1 MQRDGGVAVLT
12 GMQNQTNWV
21 DAYDDEIT
29 SELTM
34 LGSLVVAPVAVVEET
49 APLAEVVAMLLEQKV
64 PAVAVISTTAAPC
77 GAAGQERSLDP
88 EPTPTLV
95 GLVTRHDVLR
105 AAPGARAGDAMSKVL
120 SLGADTTVECAAALL
135 VLEGVWQVV
144 VTSRD
149 GHLVGLV
156 SAVDLARHMAVR
168 AGYLAA

>member
-1 MQRDGGVAVLT
+1 MQRERGVAVLT
-12 GMQNQTNWV
+12 GMQNQSHWV
-21 DAYDDEIT
+21 DEYDDEIT

-34 LGSLVVAPVAVVEET
+34 LGSLVVAPVAVVDET
-49 APLAEVVAMLLEQKV
+49 APLAEVVALLLEQKV

-77 GAAGQERSLDP
+77 GAAGHERSLVP
-88 EPTPTLV
+88 EPTQTLR

-105 AAPGARAGDAMSKVL
+105 APAGCCAGDVMSKVL

-135 VLEGVWQVV
+135 VLESVWQVV
-144 VTSRD
+144 VTNRE

-156 SAVDLARHMAVR
+156 SAVDIARHMAVR

>member
-1 MQRDGGVAVLT
+1 VQRDGGVAVLT
-12 GMQNQTNWV
+12 DMQNQPRWV
-21 DAYDDEIT
+21 DEYDDEIT

-34 LGSLVVAPVAVVEET
+34 LGSLVVAPLALVEET

-64 PAVAVISTTAAPC
+64 PAVAVIGPSDTPG
-77 GAAGQERSLDP
+77 GACSPATETSH
-88 EPTPTLV
+88 TLR

-105 AAPGARAGDAMSKVL
+105 AAPDARAGDVMSKVL

-135 VLEGVWQVV
+135 VLESVWQVV
-144 VTSRD
+144 VTDRE

-156 SAVDLARHMAVR
+156 SAVDIARHMAVR

>member
-1 MQRDGGVAVLT
+1 MQRERGVAVLT
-12 GMQNQTNWV
+12 GMQNQRPWV
-21 DAYDDEIT
+21 DEYDDEIT

-34 LGSLVVAPVAVVEET
+34 LGSLVVAPVAVVELT

-64 PAVAVISTTAAPC
+64 PAVAVIGPTAAPS
-77 GAAGQERSLDP
+77 GAADP
-88 EPTPTLV
+88 EASHTLR

-105 AAPGARAGDAMSKVL
+105 AAPDACAGDAMSKVL

-144 VTSRD
+144 VTNRD

-156 SAVDLARHMAVR
+156 SAVDIARHMAVR